1 MKGVSILILTLNEEA
16 NLAGCIDSCGGF
28 DDIVVFDSMSNDRT
42 RQIARAKGA
51 RVVERAFD
59 NYAGQRNAA
68 LTTVAYSNP
77 WVLMIDADERLPPDL
92 AAEIV
97 DAVAGVTDD
106 IALFRMRRKD
116 FFMGKWLRRSSGYP
130 SWFGRLVRVGRVR
143 VEREVNEEYIADGK
157 VEHLRAHL
165 HHYPFNRGI
174 SYWFE
179 RHNRYSS
186 MEALAKVELRQQ
198 QFSPMEILSTDPII
212 RRRALKLL
220 VYRLPL
226 RPMIIFLYLYFVRL
240 GLFDGRAGFYFSGM
254 RAAYEM
260 LIDIKAVEILRRKRG
275 LAA

>member
-1 MKGVSILILTLNEEA
+1 
-16 NLAGCIDSCGGF
+16 
-28 DDIVVFDSMSNDRT
+28 
-42 RQIARAKGA
+42 
-51 RVVERAFD
+51 
-59 NYAGQRNAA
+59 
-68 LTTVAYSNP
+68 
-77 WVLMIDADERLPPDL
+77 VLMIDADERLPPDL
-92 AAEIV
+92 ATEIA
-97 DAVAGVTDD
+97 DAVAAVGDD

-143 VEREVNEEYIADGK
+143 VEREVNEEYIADGRI
-157 VEHLRAHL
+157 EHLRAHL
-165 HHYPFNRGI
+165 HHFPFNRGI

-198 QFSPMEILSTDPII
+198 PFSLKSIFSIDPIF
-212 RRRALKLL
+212 RRRALKML